1 MAPTR
6 NPVSRL
12 IRALRSRPTQPSA
25 QCPLHGHPPATIPV
39 PSVDR
44 LSDADLERLNALL
57 PWNAFTTDT
66 RGRRIGHAAWATKRT
81 EAQAIPDRR
90 IVLMHQRFGLSDKR
104 VVEIGCFEGIHTIGL
119 CLHAR
124 EVVAADSRID
134 NVVKT
139 IVRCGLYGYH
149 PRVLQC
155 DVEAAQDLSVLTA
168 DVMHHVG
175 VLYHLRDP
183 VRHLMSLSGFVTDG
197 LMLDTHYALDDE
209 ATLSYEVDGRS
220 YRYKQYGEFGV
231 ADPFSGMY
239 DHSKWLTLESIQAI
253 LGEAGFP
260 KFEVVEI
267 RAERNGPRVLL
278 FAQR

>member
-1 MAPTR
+1 MNTTSN
-6 NPVSRL
+6 NPVSSLMNVFR
-12 IRALRSRPTQPSA
+12 RSRRRPTVV
-25 QCPLHGHPPATIPV
+25 PLHGHPASARPV
-39 PSVDR
+39 PGVDG
-44 LSDADLERLNALL
+44 LGDNDLERLNAML
-57 PWNAFTTDT
+57 PWNAFTTDA
-66 RGRRIGHAAWATKRT
+66 RGRRVGNAAWSTKRT

-90 IVLMHQRFGLSDKR
+90 IGLMNERFGLADKS

-124 EVVAADSRID
+124 EVVAVDSRID

-139 IVRCGLYGYH
+139 IVRCGLYGHH
-149 PRVLQC
+149 PRVFQC
-155 DVEAAQDLSVLTA
+155 DVEATADLSVLAA

-183 VRHLMSLSGFVTDG
+183 VRHLRAIPRHVAHG
-197 LMLDTHYALDDE
+197 LMLDTHYALDAE

-220 YRYKQYGEFGV
+220 YRYRQYREFGV

-239 DHSKWLTLESIQAI
+239 DHSKWLTLDSIQSI

-260 KFEVVEI
+260 KFDVVET